1 MPLLPA
7 KAGGAVVE
15 GDSEADSISEKVPDR
30 VPSLMRAVTSRRKH
44 KPAARPHV
52 VVQTSE
58 SGDSIVCAPQNL
70 HSPHPRE
77 SSSKLQTSVT
87 EQGKTCTERKRR
99 DGGVRDRNCE
109 PGPKG
114 EGIPPGKRRGRGP
127 SVRADFSP
135 HRPYHSP
142 LRVETRNARPRD
154 SQ

>member
-70 HSPHPRE
+70 HSPRPRE

-109 PGPKG
+109 PEPKEKEFHQERDE
-114 EGIPPGKRRGRGP
+114 EGDQ
-127 SVRADFSP
+127 VFAADFSP